1 MLSSFVS
8 ALVVTA
14 LLSAFLGATSY
25 RYWVVTSARNKK
37 RIPPKWQ
44 LRARPLFTDVERTV
58 WRWLRQV
65 FFDQQ
70 LLLKIPVIRFLSPQN
85 VSQGHHSHELLKG
98 IYCSFTVCTADGT
111 VIGCIDVPGVNGL
124 KASHRDMKQKLFAEC
139 GIAYTVLSASNLP
152 TLEGLRTSFLGAMA
166 LIDHPHN
173 EFTASTQPSVF
184 EVTATASVATSA
196 ASTVSA
202 SKSGLQPA
210 SEFAADSAA
219 VKVQPPL
226 VVKDAHGTDMV
237 AVAAAR
243 SSLQDKLE
251 RNRKTRMA
259 TIESLSAS
267 MGIVDD
273 SADKGFVVTW
283 QDSFIVSEH
292 PENVLKD
299 K

>member
-8 ALVVTA
+8 ALIVTA
-14 LLSAFLGATSY
+14 LLSTFLGAASY
-25 RYWVVTSARNKK
+25 RYWVGSKAKNKK

-70 LLLKIPVIRFLSPQN
+70 LMLKIPVVRFLSPQ
-85 VSQGHHSHELLKG
+85 SATQGHHSHELLKG
-98 IYCSFTVCTADGT
+98 IYCSFTVCKADGT

-124 KASHRDMKQKLFAEC
+124 KASHRDMKQRLFAEC

-152 TLEGLRTSFLGAMA
+152 TLEDLRTSFLGAMA
-166 LIDHPHN
+166 LVDHPHN

-184 EVTATASVATSA
+184 EVPAQATAVSA
-196 ASTVSA
+196 VLASTPGRPPAAELSA
-202 SKSGLQPA
+202 
-210 SEFAADSAA
+210 ECAAGKTPSLPD
-219 VKVQPPL
+219 
-226 VVKDAHGTDMV
+226 VKDAQGSTRGIDMIV
-237 AVAAAR
+237 VAAAR
-243 SSLQDKLE
+243 SSLQEKLE

-273 SADKGFVVTW
+273 SADKGYVVTW
-283 QDSFIVSEH
+283 QDSFILSEH
-292 PENVLKD
+292 PESVLEEK
-299 K
+299 